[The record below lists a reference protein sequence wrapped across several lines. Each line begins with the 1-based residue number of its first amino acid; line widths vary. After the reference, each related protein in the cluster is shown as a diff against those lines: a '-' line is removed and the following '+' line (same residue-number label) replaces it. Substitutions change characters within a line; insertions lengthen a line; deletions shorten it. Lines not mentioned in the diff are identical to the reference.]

1 MKQRLSTQLALR
13 FGMIVFV
20 TIALI
25 SVSANVLIRHQFE
38 KNISERQRT
47 FSEELA
53 GALVSQY
60 NDATEAWNLDY
71 IHGFGMYALK
81 EGYILKVYDRNGK
94 VVWDAENH
102 DMTAC
107 HQVMKEISTRMQEKR
122 PDLDGNFVTHRY
134 ELKRSTL
141 LKRVSNQGND
151 QEHGQEN
158 NQENAQKTGQEN
170 AQEHAQKH
178 VQEHV
183 TIGYLDVS
191 YYSPYYFSESDFAFL
206 DSMNRILL
214 IVGIS
219 SMVGAV
225 GAGVILARRLS
236 VPITKM
242 TEITGKISEGN
253 YAIRFE
259 SEVQTQELAE
269 LSSAVNQMA
278 ESLERQEIL
287 RRRLTSD
294 VAHELRTP
302 IANVSSYLEAIIE
315 GVWEPTADRLQNCY
329 EELGRISAL
338 IGDLERLRQIENE
351 NMRLEKEKVDLLELA
366 QSVRSAFEP
375 EFENKHLTCTVTGEK
390 TMMLGDPKRLH
401 QAIFNLVSNAI
412 KYSNEYGEIQI
423 AVHEQEE
430 SAIVEVSDQGIG
442 ISQDDLPLIFE
453 RFYRTDRSR
462 NRKTGGAGIG
472 LTITKA
478 IVQAHGGKIVAESR
492 ENHGS
497 KFVMTLPRGNIDTD
511 MDIDADTENRI

>member
-25 SVSANVLIRHQFE
+25 SASANVLIRHQFE

-81 EGYILKVYDRNGK
+81 EGYILRVYDRNGK

-107 HQVMKEISTRMQEKR
+107 HQVMQEISTRMQEKR

-141 LKRVSNQGND
+141 LKRVTNQKND
-151 QEHGQEN
+151 QEYGQEY
-158 NQENAQKTGQEN
+158 E
-170 AQEHAQKH
+170 
-178 VQEHV
+178 

-225 GAGVILARRLS
+225 GAGVILARHLS

-259 SEVQTQELAE
+259 SEVQTRELAE

-351 NMRLEKEKVDLLELA
+351 NMRLEKEKVDLLELV

-423 AVHEQEE
+423 TVHEKEE

-497 KFVMTLPRGNIDTD
+497 KFVMILPRGNIDTD
-511 MDIDADTENRI
+511 MDIDTDTKNKI

>member
-1 MKQRLSTQLALR
+1 MKQRFSTQLALR

-60 NDATEAWNLDY
+60 NDATKEWNLEY

-81 EGYILKVYDRNGK
+81 EGYILKVYDQNGK

-107 HQVMKEISTRMQEKR
+107 HQVMQEISTRMQEKR

-141 LKRVSNQGND
+141 LKRVTN
-151 QEHGQEN
+151 
-158 NQENAQKTGQEN
+158 QKT
-170 AQEHAQKH
+170 AQEPAQ
-178 VQEHV
+178 EPAI
-183 TIGYLDVS
+183 IGYLDVS

-214 IVGIS
+214 IVGVS
-219 SMVGAV
+219 SMIGAV

-259 SEVQTQELAE
+259 SEVQMRELAE

-338 IGDLERLRQIENE
+338 IGDLERLRQIETE

-375 EFENKHLTCTVTGEK
+375 ELENKHLTCTVTGEK
-390 TMMLGDPKRLH
+390 TIMLGDPKRLH

-412 KYSNEYGEIQI
+412 KYSNEYGKIQI
-423 AVHEQEE
+423 TVHEQEE
-430 SAIVEVSDQGIG
+430 CAVVEVSDQGIG

-478 IVQAHGGKIVAESR
+478 IIQAHGGKIVAESR

-497 KFVMTLPRGNIDTD
+497 NFVMILPRGNIDTE
-511 MDIDADTENRI
+511 MDIDVDTRNGI